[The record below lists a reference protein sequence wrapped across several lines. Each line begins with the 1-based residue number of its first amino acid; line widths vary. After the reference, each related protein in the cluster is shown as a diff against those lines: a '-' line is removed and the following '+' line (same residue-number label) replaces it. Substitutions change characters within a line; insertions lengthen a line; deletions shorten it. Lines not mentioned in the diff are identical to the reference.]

1 MKNLETMKNEITIV
15 KSDSWTKTGL
25 MEQDK
30 ILNDTIRDF
39 IEDREI
45 IINVQLVEELGLK
58 RFWIYTQRR

>member
-15 KSDSWTKTGL
+15 KSDSWTKPGL

>member
-39 IEDREI
+39 IEDCEI